1 MTALDFGHIKRI
13 CESDAGHGMTKTALI
28 HWVLGSITEVE
39 RLQEDV
45 ACHDRLL
52 EIMRE
57 HAAALGIKYN
67 GDQEYLVSV
76 KAKVKRLEAD
86 ETILIDKLQSAVV
99 KGHYRGM
106 KAAAKVAPQE
116 PAGMRSGDEG
126 FWTGWLRGV
135 REFRAAIL
143 TVAKDT
149 ITHRDGGDAKET
161 T

>member
-1 MTALDFGHIKRI
+1 MPDRLAEIKFRCQHMT
-13 CESDAGHGMTKTALI
+13 GMTGDMVEWLLAK
-28 HWVLGSITEVE
+28 VE

-76 KAKVKRLEAD
+76 KAKVKRLEDSVAELI
-86 ETILIDKLQSAVV
+86 ETNNRLNVDHAQTRAE
-99 KGHYRGM
+99 GM
-106 KAAAKVAPQE
+106 EAAAKVAPQE

-143 TVAKDT
+143 AVAKDT
-149 ITHRDGGDAKET
+149 TTHRDGGDAKET

>member
-1 MTALDFGHIKRI
+1 MPDEPPNWRMGETYSDLLEEMSRERAMAL
-13 CESDAGHGMTKTALI
+13 A
-28 HWVLGSITEVE
+28 EVE

-76 KAKVKRLEAD
+76 KAKVKRLEA
-86 ETILIDKLQSAVV
+86 KLEQQRQNSIIRPLYDDMRRAE
-99 KGHYRGM
+99 GM
-106 KAAAKVAPQE
+106 EAAAKVAPQE